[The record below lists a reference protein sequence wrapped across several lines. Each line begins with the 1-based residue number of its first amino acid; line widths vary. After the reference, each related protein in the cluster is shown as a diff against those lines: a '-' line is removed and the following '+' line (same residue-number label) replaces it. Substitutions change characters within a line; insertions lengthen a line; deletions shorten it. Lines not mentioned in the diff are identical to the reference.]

1 MNVPTVRDWQYYI
14 LENNLKS
21 VDAILRLAAPDAL
34 TTYRD
39 GGTGWTA
46 LEVLCHLRDLEE
58 VAIERARLTVEEDS
72 AALPSPDPDA
82 LAAERRYN
90 EQDVE
95 TALREWR
102 ARRAAYLTYVQ
113 ARPDGDWER
122 VGLHPRRG
130 PMTLFDQ
137 LMFLTMHDSLHIE
150 QMTRV
155 LREQRTSEPS

>member
-1 MNVPTVRDWQYYI
+1 MNIQTVIGWQYD
-14 LENNLKS
+14 LMENNLRA
-21 VDAILRLAAPDAL
+21 VDAILRLPAPVAL

-58 VAIERARLTVEEDS
+58 VMIERARLTVEQDL
-72 AALPSPDPDA
+72 AALPMPDPDA

-95 TALREWR
+95 LALADWR
-102 ARRAAYLTYVQ
+102 ARRAAYLTYLQ
-113 ARPDGDWER
+113 ARPENDWNR
-122 VGLHPRRG
+122 IGIHPRRG
-130 PMTLFDQ
+130 PMTLLDQ
-137 LMFLTMHDSLHIE
+137 LLFLPMHDSIHIE

-155 LREQRTSEPS
+155 LHEKRAGS